1 LQTGMTEQYV
11 HWKADESTNTWFTL
25 TMVIFPNA
33 NAYVARSE
41 SLTIKTT
48 RFALPNSQLAYLRYR
63 ACDALSFIALQVN
76 TNAQRD
82 R

>member
-1 LQTGMTEQYV
+1 MTEQYV

-41 SLTIKTT
+41 ALTIQTT
-48 RFALPNSQLAYLRYR
+48 RFALPNSHA
-63 ACDALSFIALQVN
+63 SFKIS
-76 TNAQRD
+76 
-82 R
+82 